1 MRGPAAGEEKVM
13 TAKPVVV
20 GVDGS
25 EESLRAVEWGAR
37 EAQRRR
43 APLHIVSVAAMP
55 PRMRAHHEPTQ
66 TVADALQ
73 EVSVRALSE
82 ATARAGAVAPGL
94 SVDTD
99 LLSGPPATAVTDS
112 GSDAMVLVVGARG
125 MGRFTALLLGSVSR
139 YAATHAACPV
149 IVVREETTAAQ
160 GEIAVGIRSPDDA
173 DRPLSFAFEEAVL
186 RDAALVAVH
195 STHWFS
201 AALGRAGDGAGHA
214 HREQVAAEASG
225 ILTEAMSGL
234 REKYPAVPVRQD
246 VVHDHPAKALAW
258 YSAHADLVVIGR
270 REASG
275 PGLAVGAVLHGLLSH
290 ARGPVA
296 VVPAQA

>member
-1 MRGPAAGEEKVM
+1 M

-43 APLHIVSVAAMP
+43 APLRIVSVAAMP
-55 PRMRAHHEPTQ
+55 PRMRAHHGATQ

-73 EVSVRALSE
+73 EVSVRAVSE
-82 ATARAGAVAPGL
+82 ATARAGAVAPDL
-94 SVDTD
+94 LVDTGV
-99 LLSGPPATAVTDS
+99 LSGPPATALTDS
-112 GSDAMVLVVGARG
+112 GSDAMMLVVGARG
-125 MGRFTALLLGSVSR
+125 MGRFAALLLGSVSR
-139 YAATHAACPV
+139 YAATHAPCPV

-160 GEIAVGIRSPDDA
+160 GEIAVGIRNLDDA
-173 DRPLSFAFEEAVL
+173 DPLTFAFEEAAL
-186 RDAALVAVH
+186 RDATLVAVH

-201 AALGRAGDGAGHA
+201 AALGRAGDGAGHSA

-225 ILTEAMSGL
+225 ILAEALSGL
-234 REKYPAVPVRQD
+234 REKYPAVPARQD

-270 REASG
+270 REAAG
-275 PGLAVGAVLHGLLSH
+275 AGLGVGEVLHGLLSH